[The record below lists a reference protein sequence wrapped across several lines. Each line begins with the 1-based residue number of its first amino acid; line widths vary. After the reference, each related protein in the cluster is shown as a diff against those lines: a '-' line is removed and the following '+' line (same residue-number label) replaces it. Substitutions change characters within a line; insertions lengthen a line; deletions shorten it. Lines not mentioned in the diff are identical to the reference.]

1 MRNIINSLGYDI
13 CYTARKIYQF
23 LTKEFK
29 DFDITPE
36 QFVVLVKLSE
46 ENGISQMELANRL
59 DKDKNNVKAMVD
71 NLSKKGYLIK
81 KENKTDKRAYSL
93 YLTEKAKATIPKIK
107 KHEEKFL
114 KALTSR
120 IELKEAKIVDE
131 ILKKICKNISE

>member
-59 DKDKNNVKAMVD
+59 DKDKNNVKAMGD

-81 KENKTDKRAYSL
+81 KENKT
-93 YLTEKAKATIPKIK
+93 EKAKATIPKIK
-107 KHEEKFL
+107 KYEEEFL
-114 KALTSR
+114 KSLTLG
-120 IELKEAKIVDE
+120 IELEEAKIVDE
-131 ILKKICKNISE
+131 ILKKICKNISK

>member
-1 MRNIINSLGYDI
+1 MRDIINSLGYDI

-46 ENGISQMELANRL
+46 ENGISQMELANRQ
-59 DKDKNNVKAMVD
+59 DKNNVKAMVD

-107 KHEEKFL
+107 KYEEEFL
-114 KALTSR
+114 KSLTLG
-120 IELKEAKIVDE
+120 IELEEAKIVDE
-131 ILKKICKNISE
+131 ILKKICKNISK

>member
-81 KENKTDKRAYSL
+81 KRIKPIKELIL
-93 YLTEKAKATIPKIK
+93 YILQKKPKLL
-107 KHEEKFL
+107 FL
-114 KALTSR
+114 K
-120 IELKEAKIVDE
+120 
-131 ILKKICKNISE
+131 